1 MSELEVLKLE
11 NISKSYSKKE
21 VLKDISFSA
30 NPGEILGIVGPNGA
44 GKTTIMKIIS
54 GLTKKYTGNV
64 YINGENIRKSTKNST
79 KQIGCVIEAPGFYPD
94 LTGYENL
101 LFFAKI
107 SGLKDKSEINQ
118 ISKILELDN
127 YLNTKAKKYSLGLK
141 QRLGVA
147 QAVLTS
153 PKILIL
159 DEPTNGLDPEIVPQ
173 IRNFIKKIA
182 LEKNMVVII
191 SSHILSEI
199 ESICNKVLF
208 MQKGEIIK
216 IEDLTNSD
224 DNKSVIAFETSMVEE
239 LESFLATK
247 EILHEIIND
256 NTVYVNYPYEN
267 LETLISQ
274 IYENKIRFKSV
285 YKAKLSLESKYLK
298 IMEESKNEINN

>member
-1 MSELEVLKLE
+1 MSESEVLKLE
-11 NISKSYSKKE
+11 NVSKRYSKKE
-21 VLKDISFSA
+21 VLKDISFSV

-44 GKTTIMKIIS
+44 GKTTIMKIIC

-64 YINGENIRKSTKNST
+64 YIHGKNIRKPISNST
-79 KQIGCVIEAPGFYPD
+79 KQIGCVIETPGFYPD

-101 LFFAKI
+101 LFFANI
-107 SGLKDKSEINQ
+107 SGVKDKSEINQ

-127 YLNTKAKKYSLGLK
+127 YLDTKAKHYSLGLK
-141 QRLGVA
+141 QRLGIA
-147 QAVLTS
+147 QAVLAS

-173 IRNFIKKIA
+173 IRNFLKKLA
-182 LEKNMVVII
+182 LEKNMAIII

-224 DNKSVIAFETSMVEE
+224 DSKSIIAFETSMLKG
-239 LESFLATK
+239 LESFLVIQK
-247 EILHEIIND
+247 IPYEIINN
-256 NTVYVNYPYEN
+256 NTVYANYPYEN

-274 IYENKIRFKSV
+274 IYENKIHFKSV
-285 YKAKLSLESKYLK
+285 YKVALSLESKYLK
-298 IMEESKNEINN
+298 IMEEANNEINN